1 MSGNLSLIGKVATA
15 AAAPVAA
22 AVAVQP
28 VRWHPLGY
36 SVEAGSLCAG
46 LLLCVAVRVWAGA
59 RTRTHRWTV
68 DIPVFVVVMMF
79 TVAAIITVD
88 ANLAT
93 ACVLGTGFAAIGE
106 GLIWQAMKYAE
117 KWLGDEPAGKEPS

>member
-1 MSGNLSLIGKVATA
+1 MSGDLSLIGKVAVS

-22 AVAVQP
+22 AIAVQP

-46 LLLCVAVRVWAGA
+46 LLLCAAVRFWAGA
-59 RTRTHRWTV
+59 KSKSHRWTV
-68 DIPVFVVVMMF
+68 DIPITLVVMMF
-79 TVAAIITVD
+79 TVAAIVTLD

-93 ACVLGTGFAAIGE
+93 ACLLSTGFAAIGE
-106 GLIWQAMKYAE
+106 GLITKAKSYAE
-117 KWLGDEPAGKEPS
+117 KWLGDQGGNSAG